1 MAKHP
6 RLPKSSQ
13 RDHDQSLEAVP
24 DYEIGFRRPPVRRR
38 FKPGQTGNPKGRP
51 KGRRKV
57 RTVVEEALN
66 QRITIREGDRTRS
79 LPKLDGV
86 VLTMVNKALQGD
98 AKALTALIQL
108 IRSVGMTEEMPE
120 PTSTEPVTAHD
131 GEIIA
136 DFLRRHGTSTNNA
149 AAADE
154 NAIDNRQSTHPGKGR
169 SHEYQCI

>member
-6 RLPKSSQ
+6 RLPKTSQ
-13 RDHDQSLEAVP
+13 RDHDQSSEAPP
-24 DYEIGFRRPPVRRR
+24 DYEIGFRRPPLHRR
-38 FKPGQTGNPKGRP
+38 FKLGQSGNPKGRP
-51 KGRRKV
+51 KRRRNV

-66 QRITIREGDRTRS
+66 QRISIREGDRTRS

-98 AKALTALIQL
+98 AKAQTALIQL

-136 DFLRRHGTSTNNA
+136 DFLRRHGASMNNA
-149 AAADE
+149 AASDE
-154 NAIDNRQSTHPGKGR
+154 NATDNRENTPPGKGTKP
-169 SHEYQCI
+169 